1 MVKGKIGIGVIG
13 CGSVSRVH
21 LHHLASRED
30 VELIGVCDTIKERA
44 KQCQAEF
51 GAQWHTTNYKELL
64 QDDRIDAIFVLV
76 PQGLHAEIVVAAAQH
91 DKHIFCEKPMAMTVA
106 ECQAMRKA
114 VEQAG
119 VIFQIGYVLRFST
132 DILKVKQWLELIGRP
147 ALFRDMWNPS
157 PWASPHPWVF
167 DKKMGGG
174 PIYEASHWIDFM
186 NFLFGRPKRVYA
198 SFHNFKPGGLTAPD
212 TFLLVIDYEGGDRA
226 VWSDA
231 ECLPGFSEFRIRH
244 AGTRPVLSIIGPKGS
259 IHFPAA
265 DGSKVL
271 SLYLNHFGAEPVETH
286 PWETDWGAT
295 GKAYQAEVDY
305 FLECVRNERCPEI
318 NTAEDGEWVIQVIEA
333 AFLSHE
339 KGRPV
344 ELPLQG
350 YPVNSREWWE
360 NYFAQYWEV
369 NKGSEQTRHY
379 MELILANLP
388 ILEMA
393 YMRSTSLRILHWG
406 CAFGDGAALLAQF
419 FPLSAVFGLDFA
431 QKAIEEARRRYPHL
445 EFILTEQGEIPG
457 EFDVIVTS
465 HTLEHFENPL
475 KKVKEHLASC
485 KDLYIL
491 LVPYDEY
498 PLPEYHRSQFREE
511 SFPKRLENFLRIHI
525 QVIPDILRY
534 GKQLLVVY
542 GSEAY
547 LQKRATMDSETQAE
561 QLKWDRYYASLPL
574 LEEDEAI
581 SRFNVE
587 FAKVVEELLPAGSS
601 ILEAG
606 CGAGWQSLSLAR
618 LKKYK
623 ISLMDFSQEALKYA
637 RKIFE
642 RENLEAEFILG
653 DVFTQGEPRY
663 DLVFNA
669 GVLEHYAFDKQV
681 AFLKGMASRSQKYV
695 MVLVPNR
702 LCYWYWLWRVQKSA
716 EGKWPFGKESA
727 LIDLSAIFKAAGLHF
742 LGQIFLGESWTEAF
756 IKGFEGLDHSTRNQI
771 LTIHRSPLIPK
782 AQKSYLIAALGCVT
796 PGVHAVPTEWEA
808 LPQGE
813 SLGEAEIY
821 TALADA
827 LALRIDG
834 EQRVNQLQQEVVRR
848 EQSIQELQA
857 KLLEKGQAVER
868 LQSELAELKG
878 EREQLQ
884 QEVVRREQSIQELQA
899 KLLEKEQNLQAR
911 QQLLDAIYTSRGF
924 KVLAKIWELRAAWRG
939 GPRVFAR
946 FIIRQIYRRLPKRL
960 QQVLWKVYILFQKS
974 VKVHIKQENPHVQA
988 SEDKSYCQ
996 TPQHGIGIP
1005 GLVSVVL
1012 PVYNQATLLRDAII
1026 SVLNQTY
1033 DNFELIIV
1041 NDGSTDKVET
1051 VLDEFVNHPKVRI
1064 LAHKQ
1069 NRGLPQALN
1078 TGFSYA
1084 RGEYW
1089 TWTSADN
1096 IMMPEQLEKH
1106 VAFLRSHP
1114 EVVMVYSDYL
1124 AIDDRGQPL
1133 QDPRFRP
1140 HNRETPFS
1148 PVIRLPRSTERLN
1161 IVKDNFIGPC
1171 FMYRAWVG
1179 KVIGP
1184 YDPQFFGAEDYDY
1197 WMRINS
1203 HFRISHLGTDE
1214 VLYQYRVHDNTLNAR
1229 AAELGI
1235 FERVEKLMQFA
1246 QERDK
1251 FYASPFEVCVDPH
1264 LYEELKEVIQ
1274 CQPLPIVLQGTLG
1287 RTKRLI
1293 LLSDREESLS
1303 WIKSL
1308 EHDAWNFVILLLR
1321 GEGERVYDITPDL
1334 WQRIDLCFAENTLAL
1349 KRANMASGRSVFLIQ
1364 TTNQLLKIA
1373 KAAANEAIFRRVQ
1386 GRENY
1391 A

>member
-1 MVKGKIGIGVIG
+1 MGGGKEMTTQLRSPSLIISAS
-13 CGSVSRVH
+13 CHRSGSTW
-21 LHHLASRED
+21 
-30 VELIGVCDTIKERA
+30 I
-44 KQCQAEF
+44 Q
-51 GAQWHTTNYKELL
+51 
-64 QDDRIDAIFVLV
+64 RIIN
-76 PQGLHAEIVVAAAQH
+76 AA
-91 DKHIFCEKPMAMTVA
+91 
-106 ECQAMRKA
+106 
-114 VEQAG
+114 
-119 VIFQIGYVLRFST
+119 T
-132 DILKVKQWLELIGRP
+132 DILVWGEPYPLIESLAYLYNSFIESDLVR
-147 ALFRDMWNPS
+147 S
-157 PWASPHPWVF
+157 Q
-167 DKKMGGG
+167 
-174 PIYEASHWIDFM
+174 EA
-186 NFLFGRPKRVYA
+186 
-198 SFHNFKPGGLTAPD
+198 HNFFSQNQDPKVWIANMNPPLDNIRKGLLA
-212 TFLLVIDYEGGDRA
+212 LL
-226 VWSDA
+226 
-231 ECLPGFSEFRIRH
+231 SEFYN
-244 AGTRPVLSIIGPKGS
+244 TPLP
-259 IHFPAA
+259 P
-265 DGSKVL
+265 
-271 SLYLNHFGAEPVETH
+271 
-286 PWETDWGAT
+286 
-295 GKAYQAEVDY
+295 GKTKYGWKEVRY
-305 FLECVRNERCPEI
+305 
-318 NTAEDGEWVIQVIEA
+318 
-333 AFLSHE
+333 
-339 KGRPV
+339 GRY
-344 ELPLQG
+344 E
-350 YPVNSREWWE
+350 
-360 NYFAQYWEV
+360 
-369 NKGSEQTRHY
+369 
-379 MELILANLP
+379 
-388 ILEMA
+388 
-393 YMRSTSLRILHWG
+393 
-406 CAFGDGAALLAQF
+406 
-419 FPLSAVFGLDFA
+419 
-431 QKAIEEARRRYPHL
+431 L
-445 EFILTEQGEIPG
+445 EFLWSLFP
-457 EFDVIVTS
+457 
-465 HTLEHFENPL
+465 
-475 KKVKEHLASC
+475 
-485 KDLYIL
+485 DLRVIL
-491 LVPYDEY
+491 LVRNPIDVVQSLKNLGWISLWEDTKN
-498 PLPEYHRSQFREE
+498 LETICLRWSQNTRDYLALQGHPNVFFIRYEDV
-511 SFPKRLENFLRIHI
+511 LTRI
-525 QVIPDILRY
+525 
-534 GKQLLVVY
+534 
-542 GSEAY
+542 
-547 LQKRATMDSETQAE
+547 
-561 QLKWDRYYASLPL
+561 
-574 LEEDEAI
+574 
-581 SRFNVE
+581 
-587 FAKVVEELLPAGSS
+587 EELLAFVNGRFND
-601 ILEAG
+601 AV
-606 CGAGWQSLSLAR
+606 
-618 LKKYK
+618 K
-623 ISLMDFSQEALKYA
+623 EALYA
-637 RKIFE
+637 KTGAAEGQEMLSREEVQLILKICANEMMALGYIQAAKPPYIISDMLNDEVMKLPLIKQLQNLQYEKRALRTRLNQAEAEQTTLAQKIQILQAKLLEKGQAVERLQSELAELEGE
-642 RENLEAEFILG
+642 RE
-653 DVFTQGEPRY
+653 
-663 DLVFNA
+663 
-669 GVLEHYAFDKQV
+669 
-681 AFLKGMASRSQKYV
+681 
-695 MVLVPNR
+695 
-702 LCYWYWLWRVQKSA
+702 
-716 EGKWPFGKESA
+716 
-727 LIDLSAIFKAAGLHF
+727 
-742 LGQIFLGESWTEAF
+742 
-756 IKGFEGLDHSTRNQI
+756 
-771 LTIHRSPLIPK
+771 
-782 AQKSYLIAALGCVT
+782 
-796 PGVHAVPTEWEA
+796 
-808 LPQGE
+808 
-813 SLGEAEIY
+813 
-821 TALADA
+821 
-827 LALRIDG
+827 
-834 EQRVNQLQQEVVRR
+834 QLQQEVVRR

-974 VKVHIKQENPHVQA
+974 GNVHIKQENPHVQA

-996 TPQHGIGIP
+996 TPQYGIGIP

-1386 GRENY
+1386 GREKY

>member
-1 MVKGKIGIGVIG
+1 MGGGKEMTTQLRSPSLIISAS
-13 CGSVSRVH
+13 CHRSGSTW
-21 LHHLASRED
+21 
-30 VELIGVCDTIKERA
+30 I
-44 KQCQAEF
+44 Q
-51 GAQWHTTNYKELL
+51 
-64 QDDRIDAIFVLV
+64 RIIN
-76 PQGLHAEIVVAAAQH
+76 AA
-91 DKHIFCEKPMAMTVA
+91 
-106 ECQAMRKA
+106 
-114 VEQAG
+114 
-119 VIFQIGYVLRFST
+119 T
-132 DILKVKQWLELIGRP
+132 DILVWGEPYPLIESLAYLYNSFLESDLVR
-147 ALFRDMWNPS
+147 S
-157 PWASPHPWVF
+157 Q
-167 DKKMGGG
+167 
-174 PIYEASHWIDFM
+174 EA
-186 NFLFGRPKRVYA
+186 
-198 SFHNFKPGGLTAPD
+198 HNFFSQNQDPKVWIANMNPPLDNIRKGLLA
-212 TFLLVIDYEGGDRA
+212 LL
-226 VWSDA
+226 
-231 ECLPGFSEFRIRH
+231 SEFYN
-244 AGTRPVLSIIGPKGS
+244 TPLP
-259 IHFPAA
+259 P
-265 DGSKVL
+265 
-271 SLYLNHFGAEPVETH
+271 
-286 PWETDWGAT
+286 
-295 GKAYQAEVDY
+295 GKTKYGWKEVRY
-305 FLECVRNERCPEI
+305 
-318 NTAEDGEWVIQVIEA
+318 
-333 AFLSHE
+333 
-339 KGRPV
+339 GRY
-344 ELPLQG
+344 E
-350 YPVNSREWWE
+350 
-360 NYFAQYWEV
+360 
-369 NKGSEQTRHY
+369 
-379 MELILANLP
+379 
-388 ILEMA
+388 
-393 YMRSTSLRILHWG
+393 
-406 CAFGDGAALLAQF
+406 
-419 FPLSAVFGLDFA
+419 
-431 QKAIEEARRRYPHL
+431 L
-445 EFILTEQGEIPG
+445 EFLWSLFP
-457 EFDVIVTS
+457 
-465 HTLEHFENPL
+465 
-475 KKVKEHLASC
+475 
-485 KDLYIL
+485 DLRVIL
-491 LVPYDEY
+491 LVRNPIDVVQSLKNLGWISLWEDTKN
-498 PLPEYHRSQFREE
+498 LETICLRWSQNTRDYLALQGHPNVFFIRYEDV
-511 SFPKRLENFLRIHI
+511 LTRI
-525 QVIPDILRY
+525 
-534 GKQLLVVY
+534 
-542 GSEAY
+542 
-547 LQKRATMDSETQAE
+547 
-561 QLKWDRYYASLPL
+561 
-574 LEEDEAI
+574 
-581 SRFNVE
+581 
-587 FAKVVEELLPAGSS
+587 EELLAFVNGRFND
-601 ILEAG
+601 AV
-606 CGAGWQSLSLAR
+606 
-618 LKKYK
+618 K
-623 ISLMDFSQEALKYA
+623 EALYA
-637 RKIFE
+637 KTG
-642 RENLEAEFILG
+642 A
-653 DVFTQGEPRY
+653 
-663 DLVFNA
+663 
-669 GVLEHYAFDKQV
+669 
-681 AFLKGMASRSQKYV
+681 
-695 MVLVPNR
+695 
-702 LCYWYWLWRVQKSA
+702 A
-716 EGKWPFGKESA
+716 EGQEMLSREEVQLILKICANEMMA
-727 LIDLSAIFKAAGLHF
+727 LGYIQAAKPPYIISDMLNDEVMK
-742 LGQIFLGESWTEAF
+742 L
-756 IKGFEGLDHSTRNQI
+756 
-771 LTIHRSPLIPK
+771 PLIK
-782 AQKSYLIAALGCVT
+782 QLQNLQYEKR
-796 PGVHAVPTEWEA
+796 
-808 LPQGE
+808 
-813 SLGEAEIY
+813 
-821 TALADA
+821 
-827 LALRIDG
+827 ALRIRLNQAEA
-834 EQRVNQLQQEVVRR
+834 EQTTLAQK
-848 EQSIQELQA
+848 IQ
-857 KLLEKGQAVER
+857 
-868 LQSELAELKG
+868 
-878 EREQLQ
+878 
-884 QEVVRREQSIQELQA
+884 ILQA

-974 VKVHIKQENPHVQA
+974 GKVHIKQENPHVQA
-988 SEDKSYCQ
+988 GEDKSYCQ
-996 TPQHGIGIP
+996 TPQYGIGIP

-1386 GRENY
+1386 GREKY